1 MAEISFDEFMKVD
14 IRVGTVTRAE
24 PFPEARKPAI
34 KMWIDFGPDIGERK
48 TSAQVTVHYTPET
61 LIGTQVMGRG
71 QLPAASDRAVHV
83 RSFGAWGA
91 GRGRGDCADAPHA
104 THPER
109 RTSALTKLLIARPAP
124 PEVHE
129 ALQGFDVTYREDSA
143 PLSEDEMQDA
153 LRDYDGVLATLGDRF
168 TADVFG
174 KVGMPRCKMLA
185 NFGVGYNHIDVDA
198 AKAAGLQVSN
208 TPGAVTDATAD
219 IAMTLML
226 MAARRAGEGERL
238 VRSGQWSGWE
248 PSQLLGMHLTGKTV
262 GIVGMGR
269 IGQAVARRCHYGFS
283 MDVKYF
289 SRSAKSVA
297 YPAEHISDLKQLVAA
312 VDVVVIAVPG
322 GDDTQHLINADV
334 LAAMQPHAFLINIAR
349 GNIVEETALIEA
361 LQAGTIGGAG
371 LDVYEFEPEVPQALR
386 DLDNVVLLPHLGT
399 SSREVRV
406 DMWMMAVENLKA
418 GVAGETPPNLV

>member
-1 MAEISFDEFMKVD
+1 M
-14 IRVGTVTRAE
+14 
-24 PFPEARKPAI
+24 
-34 KMWIDFGPDIGERK
+34 
-48 TSAQVTVHYTPET
+48 
-61 LIGTQVMGRG
+61 
-71 QLPAASDRAVHV
+71 
-83 RSFGAWGA
+83 
-91 GRGRGDCADAPHA
+91 
-104 THPER
+104 
-109 RTSALTKLLIARPAP
+109 TKLLIARPAP
-124 PEVHE
+124 PEVHA
-129 ALQGFDVTYREDSA
+129 ALSDFDVTYRDDSA
-143 PLSEDEMQDA
+143 PLTVAEMQDA

-168 TADVFG
+168 SSDVFR

-238 VRSGQWSGWE
+238 VRSGEWSGWE

-297 YPAEHISDLKQLVAA
+297 YPAEHINDLKRLVAA

-334 LAAMQPHAFLINIAR
+334 LAAMQPHAYLINIAR
-349 GNIVEETALIEA
+349 GNIVDEPALIKA

-371 LDVYEFEPEVPQALR
+371 LDVYEFEPKVPQALR

>member
-1 MAEISFDEFMKVD
+1 M
-14 IRVGTVTRAE
+14 
-24 PFPEARKPAI
+24 
-34 KMWIDFGPDIGERK
+34 
-48 TSAQVTVHYTPET
+48 
-61 LIGTQVMGRG
+61 
-71 QLPAASDRAVHV
+71 
-83 RSFGAWGA
+83 
-91 GRGRGDCADAPHA
+91 
-104 THPER
+104 
-109 RTSALTKLLIARPAP
+109 TKLLIARPAP

-129 ALQGFDVTYREDSA
+129 ALEGFDVTYREDSA

-219 IAMTLML
+219 IAITLML

-349 GNIVEETALIEA
+349 GNIVEEAALIQA

>member
-1 MAEISFDEFMKVD
+1 
-14 IRVGTVTRAE
+14 
-24 PFPEARKPAI
+24 
-34 KMWIDFGPDIGERK
+34 
-48 TSAQVTVHYTPET
+48 
-61 LIGTQVMGRG
+61 
-71 QLPAASDRAVHV
+71 
-83 RSFGAWGA
+83 
-91 GRGRGDCADAPHA
+91 
-104 THPER
+104 
-109 RTSALTKLLIARPAP
+109 LTKLLIARPAP

-129 ALQGFDVTYREDSA
+129 ALEGFDVTYREDSA

-371 LDVYEFEPEVPQALR
+371 LDVYEFEPEVPQTLR

>member
-1 MAEISFDEFMKVD
+1 
-14 IRVGTVTRAE
+14 
-24 PFPEARKPAI
+24 
-34 KMWIDFGPDIGERK
+34 
-48 TSAQVTVHYTPET
+48 
-61 LIGTQVMGRG
+61 
-71 QLPAASDRAVHV
+71 
-83 RSFGAWGA
+83 
-91 GRGRGDCADAPHA
+91 
-104 THPER
+104 
-109 RTSALTKLLIARPAP
+109 
-124 PEVHE
+124 
-129 ALQGFDVTYREDSA
+129 
-143 PLSEDEMQDA
+143 
-153 LRDYDGVLATLGDRF
+153 
-168 TADVFG
+168 
-174 KVGMPRCKMLA
+174 
-185 NFGVGYNHIDVDA
+185 VGYNHIDVEA

-349 GNIVEETALIEA
+349 GNIVEEAALIEA

>member
-1 MAEISFDEFMKVD
+1 M
-14 IRVGTVTRAE
+14 
-24 PFPEARKPAI
+24 
-34 KMWIDFGPDIGERK
+34 
-48 TSAQVTVHYTPET
+48 
-61 LIGTQVMGRG
+61 
-71 QLPAASDRAVHV
+71 
-83 RSFGAWGA
+83 
-91 GRGRGDCADAPHA
+91 
-104 THPER
+104 
-109 RTSALTKLLIARPAP
+109 TKLLIARPAP

-129 ALQGFDVTYREDSA
+129 ALEGFDVTYREDSA

-185 NFGVGYNHIDVDA
+185 NFGVGYNHIDVEA

-297 YPAEHISDLKQLVAA
+297 YPAEHISDLKRLVAA

-349 GNIVEETALIEA
+349 GNIVEEAALIQA

>member
-1 MAEISFDEFMKVD
+1 M
-14 IRVGTVTRAE
+14 
-24 PFPEARKPAI
+24 
-34 KMWIDFGPDIGERK
+34 
-48 TSAQVTVHYTPET
+48 
-61 LIGTQVMGRG
+61 
-71 QLPAASDRAVHV
+71 
-83 RSFGAWGA
+83 
-91 GRGRGDCADAPHA
+91 
-104 THPER
+104 
-109 RTSALTKLLIARPAP
+109 TKLLIARPAP
-124 PEVHE
+124 PEVQE
-129 ALQGFDVTYREDSA
+129 ALEGFDVTYRENSA

-297 YPAEHISDLKQLVAA
+297 YPAEHISDLKRLVAA

-406 DMWMMAVENLKA
+406 YMWMMAVENLKA

>member
-1 MAEISFDEFMKVD
+1 M
-14 IRVGTVTRAE
+14 
-24 PFPEARKPAI
+24 
-34 KMWIDFGPDIGERK
+34 
-48 TSAQVTVHYTPET
+48 
-61 LIGTQVMGRG
+61 
-71 QLPAASDRAVHV
+71 
-83 RSFGAWGA
+83 
-91 GRGRGDCADAPHA
+91 
-104 THPER
+104 
-109 RTSALTKLLIARPAP
+109 TKLLIARPAP

-185 NFGVGYNHIDVDA
+185 NFGVGYNHIDVEA

-238 VRSGQWSGWE
+238 VRSGQWSGWD

-297 YPAEHISDLKQLVAA
+297 YPAEHISDLKRLVAA

>member
-1 MAEISFDEFMKVD
+1 
-14 IRVGTVTRAE
+14 
-24 PFPEARKPAI
+24 
-34 KMWIDFGPDIGERK
+34 
-48 TSAQVTVHYTPET
+48 
-61 LIGTQVMGRG
+61 
-71 QLPAASDRAVHV
+71 
-83 RSFGAWGA
+83 
-91 GRGRGDCADAPHA
+91 
-104 THPER
+104 
-109 RTSALTKLLIARPAP
+109 
-124 PEVHE
+124 
-129 ALQGFDVTYREDSA
+129 
-143 PLSEDEMQDA
+143 LSEDEMQDA

-185 NFGVGYNHIDVDA
+185 NFGVGYNHIDVEA

-349 GNIVEETALIEA
+349 GNIVEEAALIEA
-361 LQAGTIGGAG
+361 LQAGTFGGAG